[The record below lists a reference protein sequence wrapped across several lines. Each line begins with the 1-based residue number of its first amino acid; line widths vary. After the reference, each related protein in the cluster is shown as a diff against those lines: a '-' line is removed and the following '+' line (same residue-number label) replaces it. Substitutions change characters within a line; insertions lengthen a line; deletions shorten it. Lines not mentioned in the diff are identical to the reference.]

1 MIKNLLLPE
10 NVRIADF
17 SLADFFRRDGKYM
30 FTRCG
35 TPGYVA
41 PEILQDKGY
50 DFTVDVY
57 SLGVIF
63 YMLLSGGVSPFPTNN
78 YDERIYLNYLGEID
92 YSIIIASNESMDLL
106 QKMLELSPQKRL
118 TSSKAIWHHAFRGLH
133 KLKIKSCEPEKRNST
148 IKLVFKQAM
157 PPKMVENVKVI
168 TCPQFQQ
175 YQLP

>member
-1 MIKNLLLPE
+1 MIKNLLQPE
-10 NVRIADF
+10 IVKIADF
-17 SLADFFRRDGKYM
+17 SLADFFRRDGKYI

-50 DFTVDVY
+50 DFSVDVY

-63 YMLLSGGVSPFPTNN
+63 YMMLSGGTSPFQTNN
-78 YDERIYLNYLGEID
+78 YDERIYLNYQGEID
-92 YSIIIASNESMDLL
+92 YSIINASSDSLDLL

-133 KLKIKSCEPEKRNST
+133 KLRITSCEPEKRNST
-148 IKLVFKQAM
+148 IKLAIK
-157 PPKMVENVKVI
+157 
-168 TCPQFQQ
+168 
-175 YQLP
+175 